1 MKLEKFLPIGTV
13 VLLKG
18 GKDKLM
24 ITGFLAVNLDD
35 NDSSENAYD
44 YSGCPY
50 PEGMLSVDETF
61 LFNHEDIEEIFYVGF
76 INEEEV
82 DFKARLA
89 EALKEADKLA
99 KNNASKE

>member
-61 LFNHEDIEEIFYVGF
+61 LFNHEDIEEIF
-76 INEEEV
+76 
-82 DFKARLA
+82 RLFVHL
-89 EALKEADKLA
+89 ELEHALHDPVNLRL
-99 KNNASKE
+99 